1 MFFSDFSF
9 TGWTNWTN
17 QPWICHEWAYESGP
31 GLVCPV
37 CSPSLDVSALR
48 RSLCCDLFGLEGTT
62 ACQSVSAVTET
73 LWIKILKASFNISKN
88 KKSVK
93 KRLHFNN
100 GVYFKIHER
109 ASQMSTS
116 RRPRV
121 FPPLVYSAHIKK
133 DQHWRVPHRAFD
145 VYKFNAG
152 VV

>member
-17 QPWICHEWAYESGP
+17 QPWICHEWAYESDP
-31 GLVCPV
+31 GLVCTV

-73 LWIKILKASFNISKN
+73 LWIKILKNVFQHKWR
-88 KKSVK
+88 K

-100 GVYFKIHER
+100 GVHFKIYER
-109 ASQMSTS
+109 ASQMSKS
-116 RRPRV
+116 RRPKI
-121 FPPLVYSAHIKK
+121 FPSLVYSAHIKK
-133 DQHWRVPHRAFD
+133 DRHWRVPHRAFD
-145 VYKFNAG
+145 IYKFNSG